1 MKPEARKFVRER
13 FRAVKTGHWKSC
25 HGSARRL
32 KQCACAEEL
41 SAHEW
46 ISQKTYKP
54 RNDELTVRGS
64 NRIRIPFHFASEPIK
79 TRHKGDGYYNH
90 RFFMQKNSFH
100 PYRAV
105 LTGDAARRV
114 ERIDTKEENQ

>member
-1 MKPEARKFVRER
+1 
-13 FRAVKTGHWKSC
+13 VKTGHLKSC

-54 RNDELTVRGS
+54 PKRKEPVRDAQVISAFKLSGICTAGIPGTKAMVITIIVFLVPAWS
-64 NRIRIPFHFASEPIK
+64 NI
-79 TRHKGDGYYNH
+79 G
-90 RFFMQKNSFH
+90 
-100 PYRAV
+100 
-105 LTGDAARRV
+105 
-114 ERIDTKEENQ
+114 